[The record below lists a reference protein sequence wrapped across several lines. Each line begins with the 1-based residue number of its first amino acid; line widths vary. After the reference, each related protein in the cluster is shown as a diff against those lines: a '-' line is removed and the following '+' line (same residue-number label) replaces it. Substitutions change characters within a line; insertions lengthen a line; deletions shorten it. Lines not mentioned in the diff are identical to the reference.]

1 MGGGGSIR
9 AMQVSLKNNK
19 NLLRKFS
26 PLKARG
32 KYIKAYKRKLKETKK
47 PTEAQL
53 NQLRKKLIVE
63 RKREIR
69 LTIIVFVI
77 SIITIGALVWWII
90 QNSTDFWM

>member
-1 MGGGGSIR
+1 MGGEGSIR
-9 AMQVSLKNNK
+9 AMQVSLKNNR

-26 PLKARG
+26 PLRARE
-32 KYIKAYKRKLKETKK
+32 KYLKAYKIKLKETKK

-53 NQLRKKLIVE
+53 AQLRQKLMLE

-77 SIITIGALVWWII
+77 AIVIVGGVAWWII
-90 QNSTDFWM
+90 QNSIGFWM